1 VNKADILMLFDYNY
15 WANNRVLAQ
24 AAALPPSECEAP
36 VPGLNGN
43 TLKKT
48 LVHVL
53 AAEQIWRLRCLDGIS
68 PAGALA
74 PDMFPSFDALKQRWD
89 QEEQLMR
96 QGLARLPQEKLGETF
111 AYQTTKGTT
120 ARNVRWQALVHMVNH
135 GTQHRAE
142 AGVVLS
148 SLGRSPGDLDL
159 ILFLRDRDGNRPAH
173 S

>member
-1 VNKADILMLFDYNY
+1 VNKADIIILFDYNY
-15 WANNRVLAQ
+15 WANRKVLGQ
-24 AAALPPSECEAP
+24 AAGLPPSECEAP
-36 VPGLNGN
+36 IPGMNGN

-68 PAGALA
+68 PAGILK
-74 PDMFPSFDALKQRWD
+74 PEMFPSFDAIKQRWE

-96 QGLARLPQEKLGETF
+96 QGLARMPEAKVGETF
-111 AYQTTKGTT
+111 AYQTTTGKTH
-120 ARNVRWQALVHMVNH
+120 RDVRWQALMHVINH

-142 AGVVLS
+142 AAVVLTG
-148 SLGRSPGDLDL
+148 LGRSPGDLDF
-159 ILFLRDRDGNRPAH
+159 IRFLRQQVDGQDH